1 MGNLYFPHNAS
12 FVVSNK
18 KGVVIYCPNANLWP
32 FSFYCKI
39 IFCVKSQP
47 SAELIPGKQRP
58 QNFLLVEYFVPNA
71 RDDPSACSLE
81 EITQTDSRRF
91 GIRMPRKI
99 RKLSGIRIHRTV

>member
-1 MGNLYFPHNAS
+1 MHLSLFPT
-12 FVVSNK
+12 K
-18 KGVVIYCPNANLWP
+18 KEWDLLPQRHFMP